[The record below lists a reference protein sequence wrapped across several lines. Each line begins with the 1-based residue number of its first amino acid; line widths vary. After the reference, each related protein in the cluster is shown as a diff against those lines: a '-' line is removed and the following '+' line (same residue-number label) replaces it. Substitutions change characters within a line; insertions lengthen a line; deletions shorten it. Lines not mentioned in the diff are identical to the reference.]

1 MKKRLALVAAFIL
14 AVTIALPCTALGYEY
29 DPTLSSDELAREMDG
44 VSSVEDPEV
53 PGEESEQEE
62 ELSNNDLSPDRGV
75 NSQTSVE
82 QLAPKNETGTETETS
97 STESETTTETTTTT
111 TQVTT
116 TAPYK
121 GKNATRIPIITYHRL
136 TSAKEKKCSNQRHS
150 TLFLEVSVFEKQMKW
165 LHKHGYRTIS
175 TEEFYLWY
183 TGKIKLPKKS
193 VLITFDDGSYSV
205 IKYGLPILKKYNM
218 KATIFMIGKY
228 TRKKTNKKVHKNKSY
243 SCIGRDVMKE
253 VQETYPN
260 LEFQSHTYNMHRKIG
275 GVAALKKVS
284 KSKQK
289 ADFTKMYEKYGYT
302 FMAYPYGKFTD
313 RTIQAAKASHV
324 KMAFAYGTNA
334 YARKSQSRYKIKRIK
349 ISAGAPMKRFTKWFN
364 K

>member
-1 MKKRLALVAAFIL
+1 MNKRLALVLALIL
-14 AVTIALPCTALGYEY
+14 AITIALPCTALGYEY
-29 DPTLSSDELAREMDG
+29 DPTLSSDELAKEIDG
-44 VSSVEDPEV
+44 DTSVDEFN
-53 PGEESEQEE
+53 QEE
-62 ELSNNDLSPDRGV
+62 ELSNNNSSPNRDEV
-75 NSQTSVE
+75 QALDDETTTTTAEEETTSAV
-82 QLAPKNETGTETETS
+82 
-97 STESETTTETTTTT
+97 TESTTETTTTT

-136 TSAKEKKCSNQRHS
+136 TSAKEKKCNNQRHS
-150 TLFLEVSVFEKQMKW
+150 TLFLEVSVFKKQMKW
-165 LHKHGYRTIS
+165 LHKHKYRTIS

-289 ADFTKMYEKYGYT
+289 VDFTKMYEKYGYT

-313 RTIQAAKASHV
+313 RTIKAAKESHV

-334 YARKSQSRYKIKRIK
+334 YAKKSQSRYKIKRIK
-349 ISAGAPMKRFTKWFN
+349 ISAGAPMSRFTKWFN